1 MRHSTA
7 GCVFLILFLLSS
19 PAVEGQAPWDRNRT
33 GLRFGLTSSTL
44 QANGRDLYPDRMEQY
59 YFGFYRESP
68 FLAILKF
75 KAGLQFLQIGAR
87 DEDFGH
93 EVKLTYLSVP
103 AAVKLKIGP
112 FYAEGGVFGSLRIDT
127 DEMTNGQPAGTRN
140 YDTFDGGYF
149 FGAGA
154 ELLIFFVEF
163 RQYYGRTGITDNYFS
178 SYWQLGGGIRF

>member
-1 MRHSTA
+1 MRHTIT
-7 GCVFLILFLLSS
+7 GFVFPILFLFCSL
-19 PAVEGQAPWDRNRT
+19 AAEGQAPGDRNRI

-44 QANGRDLYPDRMEQY
+44 QANGRELYPDRMEQY

-103 AAVKLKIGP
+103 AAIKLKIGP
-112 FYAEGGVFGSLRIDT
+112 FYAEAGAFGSLRIDT
-127 DEMTNGQPAGTRN
+127 DEVANGRPAGSRD

-154 ELLIFFVEF
+154 EEVAAVEF
-163 RQYYGRTGITDNYFS
+163 RQYYGRAGITDNYFS
-178 SYWQLGGGIRF
+178 RYWQLGGGIRF